1 MFSIEHKYNL
11 INTRKDFSVYKCE
24 KCQSFFVVLNNVI
37 LTLNLDEII
46 ELNKTLRSLWEE
58 NRKLPDSKFLVQVSS
73 FEKARI
79 FLSHSEMKTLLILL
93 KESLILL
100 EAKELISN

>member
-11 INTRKDFSVYKCE
+11 INSRKDFSIYKCE
-24 KCQSFFVVLNNVI
+24 ECQSFFVVLNNVI
-37 LTLNLDEII
+37 LTLALEEIT
-46 ELNKTLRSLWEE
+46 ELNNTLKSLWEE
-58 NRKLPDSKFLVQVSS
+58 NRKLPDSKFLVQVSN

-100 EAKELISN
+100 EVKKLISN